1 MSLIAALF
9 PKQGDLDGVER
20 LALSFGLSIAVTPLI
35 GLLLNYT
42 SYGIRLD
49 PILLSLSSLTVL
61 LVAVAY
67 LRRRLTTSESR
78 FRVDFGGFFR
88 TLGGG
93 FSGES
98 RTGKILSVILI
109 ISILVAVSA
118 TVFVVVEP
126 KVGESFTEFY
136 ILGPGGMASDY
147 PTNLT

>member
-35 GLLLNYT
+35 GLVLNYT

-61 LVAVAY
+61 LVVVAY
-67 LRRRLTTSESR
+67 LRRRLTASESR
-78 FRVDFGGFFR
+78 FRVDFGGFFKS
-88 TLGGG
+88 LGGG

-98 RTGKILSVILI
+98 RTGKILSVILNLSVYWWRCLLRFMLWRSLRWVSLLLSFIFWVRVVWRVI
-109 ISILVAVSA
+109 IRLI
-118 TVFVVVEP
+118 
-126 KVGESFTEFY
+126 
-136 ILGPGGMASDY
+136 
-147 PTNLT
+147 